1 LLETV
6 LITSG
11 FRKFQ
16 MPRFTVREFAKTVGL
31 EEVGPDYVGAG
42 IMLKML
48 CKHGL
53 AKEVDKLTSASGKG
67 RKSMV
72 YELSDKIVLDFG
84 SMQTASNGFAP
95 KVKKPKKQKEEIAP
109 EVDVAPEVEEVT
121 TEEVTTEE
129 VTTEEVITQWEE
141 EVKETEVVKQEPEV
155 VETATVEATSE
166 VAAATEPL
174 TFYSYGEDDEDEE
187 AA

>member
-1 LLETV
+1 
-6 LITSG
+6 
-11 FRKFQ
+11 

-53 AKEVDKLTSASGKG
+53 AKEVDKLTSTSGKG

-72 YELSDKIVLDFG
+72 YELSDKIVLDF
-84 SMQTASNGFAP
+84 SAMQAASKGFAP
-95 KVKKPKKQKEEIAP
+95 KVKKPRKQKQKEVVETPVAE
-109 EVDVAPEVEEVT
+109 EVVTPEVETSVVEIAT
-121 TEEVTTEE
+121 DAD
-129 VTTEEVITQWEE
+129 VITQWEE
-141 EVKETEVVKQEPEV
+141 EVKETDVVKQEAEV
-155 VETATVEATSE
+155 VETAPVEA
-166 VAAATEPL
+166 AAPAEPL
-174 TFYSYGEDDEDEE
+174 TFYSYGGEDDEDEE

>member
-1 LLETV
+1 
-6 LITSG
+6 
-11 FRKFQ
+11 

-53 AKEVDKLTSASGKG
+53 AKEVDTKTSISGKG

-84 SMQTASNGFAP
+84 SMQTASNGFIQQMQNP
-95 KVKKPKKQKEEIAP
+95 
-109 EVDVAPEVEEVT
+109 
-121 TEEVTTEE
+121 
-129 VTTEEVITQWEE
+129 
-141 EVKETEVVKQEPEV
+141 
-155 VETATVEATSE
+155 S
-166 VAAATEPL
+166 
-174 TFYSYGEDDEDEE
+174 FH
-187 AA
+187 